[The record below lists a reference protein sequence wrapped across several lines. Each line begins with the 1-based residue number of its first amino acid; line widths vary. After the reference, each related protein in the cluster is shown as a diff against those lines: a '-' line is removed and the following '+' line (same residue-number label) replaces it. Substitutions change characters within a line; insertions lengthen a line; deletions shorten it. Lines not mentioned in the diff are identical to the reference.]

1 MPSLQPLHEWRTR
14 GSTCRGHESGRRGH
28 IRQAEAARAASG
40 TFSWRVSAS
49 VVRRVGAAP
58 RSARVRAGDCTRTA
72 LAGAVR
78 AEVEAETGRAAQGP
92 PAAERSIAS
101 DVPIAAAGDL
111 GRMHRAGIGVR
122 VRVCGSIA
130 APVLRSRVRRSVGF
144 LRGRSRV
151 KDTGIIRPG
160 RLTRRRSA
168 ATATSATAAAARRA
182 ATATSAT
189 AAAARR
195 VVLAVLRRHR
205 LWVEAVGSCG
215 RCSCPRHWRVAGR
228 DPERAHRRG
237 ERTENPSF
245 LVPWRS
251 HRPTDEQ
258 HDPCPLRSP

>member
-168 ATATSATAAAARRA
+168 ATATSATVAAARATSGTAAAARA
-182 ATATSAT
+182 PSGT

-195 VVLAVLRRHR
+195 CWAFLAVLGRQR
-205 LWVEAVGSCG
+205 LWVEAVGSWG
-215 RCSCPRHWRVAGR
+215 GSSCPRLVAGR
-228 DPERAHRRG
+228 YPERPHRRG
-237 ERTENPSF
+237 QRTE
-245 LVPWRS
+245 
-251 HRPTDEQ
+251 
-258 HDPCPLRSP
+258 